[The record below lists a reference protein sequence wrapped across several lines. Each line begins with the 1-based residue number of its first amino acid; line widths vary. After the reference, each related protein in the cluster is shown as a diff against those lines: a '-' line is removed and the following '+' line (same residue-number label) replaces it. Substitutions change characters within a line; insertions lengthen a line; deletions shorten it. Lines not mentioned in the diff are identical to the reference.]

1 MAILILG
8 LALFFASHL
17 LPLARPDLRAA
28 GVARL
33 GTIGWKIAYSLVAT
47 AGIALI
53 VHGYGA
59 ARDARVDLWFPP
71 VWTVHLNNLLM
82 VAALG
87 VYIAAPFK
95 GAVARAIRHPQ
106 LTGVKIWAVAHL
118 LANGDLS
125 ALLLFGGFL
134 GWAVASVV
142 LLNKRDGARTMPG
155 PAPRSR
161 DVAHA
166 AATLAAVGAVG
177 WLHGWLGVWPF
188 PG

>member
-1 MAILILG
+1 MTILILG

-17 LPLARPDLRAA
+17 APLARPDLRAA

-33 GTIGWKIAYSLVAT
+33 GAGGWKIAYTLAAA
-47 AGIALI
+47 AGIVLI
-53 VHGYGA
+53 VLGYGA
-59 ARDARVDLWFPP
+59 ARDAPVDLWFPP
-71 VWTVHLNNLLM
+71 TWTVHANNLLM

-87 VYIAAPFK
+87 VYIAGPFK
-95 GAVARAIRHPQ
+95 GAAARAIRHPQ

-118 LANGDLS
+118 LANGDLA

-142 LLNKRDGARTMPG
+142 LINKRDGARAE
-155 PAPRSR
+155 PAPAPHSR
-161 DVAHA
+161 DLGHA
-166 AATLAAVGAVG
+166 AATVATVGAVG
-177 WLHGWLGVWPF
+177 WLHAWLGVWPF